1 MSEEKRGERLKL
13 LGELVQDAHITP
25 NMSVAG
31 LLEEYSKM
39 GGFMARHLSDSFKV
53 LCEML
58 SDSES
63 TNFLSFTADLVSTGL
78 RGVLAQLVGSGLF
91 KVVITTCGTLDHDIA
106 RSLGARYSF
115 GSFDSDDVELRGL
128 GISRLGNIFIPVE
141 DYGALTEKFVH
152 STLAEAGAAAK
163 REWGVRELIDLFAS
177 KLPIDENSILRAAHT
192 AGVKVYVPGFVDGAV
207 GTHVFTFSQT
217 HSFTL
222 NILRDMSELSDI
234 VFDSKRT
241 GALII
246 GGGISKHHT
255 IWWNQF
261 KDGLDYA
268 VYLTTAS
275 EYDGSLSGAR
285 PKEAISWNKIKPTS
299 KHAVVIGDATITLPL
314 LVAAL
319 PEKIGVRLKRTH

>member
-1 MSEEKRGERLKL
+1 MVESTSEDRLRL
-13 LGELVQDAHITP
+13 LGERVQDAHIKP
-25 NMSVAG
+25 NMSVPE

-58 SDSES
+58 SDPLS

-78 RGVLAQLVGSGLF
+78 RGVLAQLVGSGMF

-106 RSLGARYSF
+106 RTLGARYSF
-115 GSFDSDDVELRGL
+115 GSFDADDVELREME
-128 GISRLGNIFIPVE
+128 ISRLGNIFIPVE
-141 DYGALTEKFVH
+141 DYGVLTEKFVH
-152 STLAEAGAAAK
+152 STLSEVADTK
-163 REWGVRELIDLFAS
+163 REWGVRELVDLFAS
-177 KLPIDENSILRAAHT
+177 KLPVDDNSILRAAHT
-192 AGVKVYVPGFVDGAV
+192 AGVRVYVPGFVDGAV
-207 GTHVFTFSQT
+207 GTHVFTYSQT
-217 HSFTL
+217 HNFTL
-222 NILRDMSELSDI
+222 NILKDMSELSNI

-268 VYLTTAS
+268 IYLTTAS

-285 PKEAISWNKIKPTS
+285 PKEAISWKKIKPSS
-299 KHAVVIGDATITLPL
+299 KHAFVIGDATIMLPL
-314 LVAAL
+314 MLAAL
-319 PEKIGVRLKRTH
+319 PEEISARFKRAG